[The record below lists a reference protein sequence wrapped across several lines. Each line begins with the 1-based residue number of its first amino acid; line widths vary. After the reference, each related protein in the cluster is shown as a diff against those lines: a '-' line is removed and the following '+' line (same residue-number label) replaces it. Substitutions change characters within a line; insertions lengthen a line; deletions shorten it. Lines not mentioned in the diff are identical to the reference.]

1 MVSCR
6 PFLVALVHSSRA
18 GQGRQF
24 VMPNRTTILSWPS
37 ERTGVQPVLGLPCGQ
52 VAVRAS

>member
-6 PFLVALVHSSRA
+6 PFFTALVHSSRA

-24 VMPNRTTILSWPS
+24 KMPNRTTILSWPS
-37 ERTGVQPVLGLPCGQ
+37 ARMGV
-52 VAVRAS
+52 